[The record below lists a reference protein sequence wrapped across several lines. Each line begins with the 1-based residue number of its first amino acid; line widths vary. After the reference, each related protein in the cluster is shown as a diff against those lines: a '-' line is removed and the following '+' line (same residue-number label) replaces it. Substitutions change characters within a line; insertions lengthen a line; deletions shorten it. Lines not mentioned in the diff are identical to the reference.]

1 MSERSEAMEQRGVR
15 DAAAAAYQVVPAD
28 AEQADVPPGYKW
40 TEVGVV
46 PRDWQLMSVGE
57 MGEVVAGKALAAKGP
72 GQPRPYLRT
81 KNVFDGRIDLDDV
94 LTMPMT
100 DSEFAKY
107 ALRHGD
113 VLLNEGQTLELV
125 GRCAIYKSEYPASCA
140 IQNQLIR
147 FRARTGVSGLF
158 ASHLFRYCQKN
169 GAFSRIA
176 LQTTSVAHLGAS
188 RLQKLVLAWPST
200 ESEQRAIATALSDA
214 DALIESLDRLIAK
227 KRAIKQAAMQQLLT
241 GQTRL
246 PGFAGEWETRR
257 LGGSCQITT
266 GEKDVNEGNPKGQ
279 FPFFTCSRNHTYSD
293 TYSFDCDAILIAGN
307 GEVGNLNRYSGK
319 FEAYQRNYVLKDF
332 EVNIEFLWQ
341 YLCTYLA
348 IELGL
353 GKIGSTIPYIKR
365 EHLLNFRFSLPKDKE
380 EQTAIATVLS
390 DMDTEIE
397 ALERRRDKARQIK
410 QGMMQQLLTGRVRLM
425 APGAAAG
432 DDGVAIEA
440 ERAE

>member
-1 MSERSEAMEQRGVR
+1 
-15 DAAAAAYQVVPAD
+15 
-28 AEQADVPPGYKW
+28 
-40 TEVGVV
+40 
-46 PRDWQLMSVGE
+46 
-57 MGEVVAGKALAAKGP
+57 
-72 GQPRPYLRT
+72 
-81 KNVFDGRIDLDDV
+81 
-94 LTMPMT
+94 
-100 DSEFAKY
+100 
-107 ALRHGD
+107 
-113 VLLNEGQTLELV
+113 
-125 GRCAIYKSEYPASCA
+125 
-140 IQNQLIR
+140 
-147 FRARTGVSGLF
+147 
-158 ASHLFRYCQKN
+158 
-169 GAFSRIA
+169 
-176 LQTTSVAHLGAS
+176 
-188 RLQKLVLAWPST
+188 
-200 ESEQRAIATALSDA
+200 
-214 DALIESLDRLIAK
+214 
-227 KRAIKQAAMQQLLT
+227 
-241 GQTRL
+241 
-246 PGFAGEWETRR
+246 